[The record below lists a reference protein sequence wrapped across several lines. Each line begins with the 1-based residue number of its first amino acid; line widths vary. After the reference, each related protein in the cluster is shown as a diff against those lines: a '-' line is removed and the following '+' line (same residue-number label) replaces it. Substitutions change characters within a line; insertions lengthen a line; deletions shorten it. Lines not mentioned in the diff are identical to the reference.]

1 LLWDVILDAQIVIQ
15 ILPNVRHVIRILDLI
30 HQHLLAQLVF
40 RINIQ
45 QEEQIFVQIAI
56 VDAAAVQELEHLIVQ
71 LVKQILVLVQV
82 HVLLALQVNSL

>member
-1 LLWDVILDAQIVIQ
+1 VILDAQIVIQ